1 MDYKRNTI
9 DVYNKDAEK
18 LAIKFEK
25 LLELHRRFEFPK
37 FIELLNG
44 KKVLDLGCGAGE
56 HSLFFKEK
64 GLEITAIDLSERMI
78 ELCKDKGI
86 NAQVMDIENLEYA
99 DQSFDGIWA
108 VTSLLHIPKEG
119 LSKVISKLNAI
130 LKSEG
135 ILYVCVKE
143 GEGAEIVDDG
153 RFFQYW
159 QMHDLIKQFNGFEV
173 LFTEK
178 EHVGTRTFLEIFF
191 RKL

>member
-130 LKSEG
+130 LKS
-135 ILYVCVKE
+135 
-143 GEGAEIVDDG
+143 
-153 RFFQYW
+153 
-159 QMHDLIKQFNGFEV
+159 
-173 LFTEK
+173 
-178 EHVGTRTFLEIFF
+178 
-191 RKL
+191 